1 MFQHIVFYVT
11 LGVAMMSCVLAIINF
26 KLLDVGLKIIFA
38 FLLISISADTVSA
51 VMVHLKLNTSWWF
64 NLYTFFEF
72 ALIGIFYVWLFKNSN
87 SIQFI
92 VVTTAILLGFIG
104 IFLFTLIEYVP
115 DELNTKSLGLEA
127 TIFIF
132 ISVGYFYVLLNK
144 MEFENPYYN
153 PIFWIN
159 SGVLI
164 YFSGAFFSFMF
175 SAPKFQELGIWSIH
189 SVIHLI
195 FMILIL
201 VGFWKVRKT

>member
-11 LGVAMMSCVLAIINF
+11 LGVAMLSCILAIINF
-26 KLLDVGLKIIFA
+26 KFLDVSLKIIFG
-38 FLLISISADTVSA
+38 FLLISISADVVSA

-72 ALIGIFYVWLFKNSN
+72 TAIGIFYAWLFKKSESNHFYWVLISLILGLIGIF
-87 SIQFI
+87 IC
-92 VVTTAILLGFIG
+92 
-104 IFLFTLIEYVP
+104 TLTDFQP
-115 DELNTKSLGLEA
+115 NELNTKSLGLEA

-201 VGFWKVRKT
+201 IGFWKVRKT

>member
-1 MFQHIVFYVT
+1 MFQIVLLYISLLV
-11 LGVAMMSCVLAIINF
+11 AIISCTRGFYNF
-26 KLLDVGLKIIFA
+26 KSLNSGLKIILT
-38 FLLISISADTVSA
+38 FLLISISADLVSLT
-51 VMVHLKLNTSWWF
+51 MVYLKLNTSWWF

-72 ALIGIFYVWLFKNSN
+72 AIIGIFYIWLFKNSEPT
-87 SIQFI
+87 QFI
-92 VVTTAILLGFIG
+92 IVTATVILGFIG
-104 IFLFTLIEYVP
+104 IFLFTLIEYAP
-115 DELNTKSLGLEA
+115 NELNTKSLGLEA

-195 FMILIL
+195 FMLFILI
-201 VGFWKVRKT
+201 GFWKVRKT

>member
-1 MFQHIVFYVT
+1 MFQIVFLCISLFV
-11 LGVAMMSCVLAIINF
+11 AIISCIIGFYNF
-26 KLLDVGLKIIFA
+26 KSLNSGLKIILT
-38 FLLISISADTVSA
+38 FLLISISADLVLLT
-51 VMVHLKLNTSWWF
+51 MVYLKLNTSWLF

-72 ALIGIFYVWLFKNSN
+72 TVIGIFYAWLFKKSKSNHFYLVLISLILGLIGIF
-87 SIQFI
+87 IC
-92 VVTTAILLGFIG
+92 
-104 IFLFTLIEYVP
+104 TLIDFQP
-115 DELNTKSLGLEA
+115 DEVNTKSLGLEA

-201 VGFWKVRKT
+201 IGFWKVRKT